1 MIVYSPFV
9 NLIMTAKVT
18 AEYISDCVGNVATK
32 RANSR
37 QEKECYYFFEL
48 ENGDVIRVSRK
59 GGLYDHYGIYVERGH
74 HVIHYTGT
82 DGAADFNG
90 TVRETSFDRF
100 LDGANSVVLCRF
112 PQTIRSLEEL
122 SVYKTPL
129 EKVMDLATLQYQKEP
144 MRTLKGAVGL
154 VCEGL
159 KVVKVS
165 PSVLAVGHEDEGAR
179 IRDYHLY
186 SGEETVERA
195 RSQIGENAYNLA
207 LNNCEHFAIWC
218 KTGLRES
225 SQVNGIISSIR
236 ALV

>member
-1 MIVYSPFV
+1 MIVCSPFV
-9 NLIMTAKVT
+9 NLIMTAKV
-18 AEYISDCVGNVATK
+18 ASEYISDCVGNVGTK
-32 RANSR
+32 RSNSR
-37 QEKECYYFFEL
+37 QEKECYYFSEL

-59 GGLYDHYGIYVERGH
+59 GGLYDHYGIYVEGGH

-82 DGAADFNG
+82 DGATDFNG

-100 LDGANSVVLCRF
+100 LDGANSVVLCCF
-112 PQTIRSLEEL
+112 PQTIRSLDEL
-122 SVYKTPL
+122 SVYKAPL
-129 EKVMDLATLQYQKEP
+129 EKVRDLAALQFQKEP
-144 MRTLKGAVGL
+144 MRTLKGAVEL
-154 VCEGL
+154 VCGGL

-165 PSVLAVGHEDEGAR
+165 SRVFEVSHEDEETRLG
-179 IRDYHLY
+179 DYHLY
-186 SGEETVERA
+186 SGKEIVERA

-225 SQVNGIISSIR
+225 SQVNGIINSIR